1 VRHRY
6 PFEALSWLRHQR
18 VDEQAA
24 QVSES
29 AARTAQALADEGR
42 AEAARRG
49 AERRVSEVSQAE
61 HARLADGNVRAGE
74 LAQAADWHKGAMA
87 DVLAKLDRELRARE
101 AVGLEAAA
109 EAASRRAL
117 GVASQDAKL
126 IDTHQGEWRA
136 LAQAAEERSEE
147 EAATEQWTARRY
159 PPRG

>member
-1 VRHRY
+1 
-6 PFEALSWLRHQR
+6 L
-18 VDEQAA
+18 
-24 QVSES
+24 
-29 AARTAQALADEGR
+29 
-42 AEAARRG
+42 
-49 AERRVSEVSQAE
+49 
-61 HARLADGNVRAGE
+61 RAGE
-74 LAQAADWHKGAMA
+74 LAQAADWHKGATA
-87 DVLAKLDRELRARE
+87 EVRAKLDRELRARE

-126 IDTHQGEWRA
+126 IDTHQGDWRA